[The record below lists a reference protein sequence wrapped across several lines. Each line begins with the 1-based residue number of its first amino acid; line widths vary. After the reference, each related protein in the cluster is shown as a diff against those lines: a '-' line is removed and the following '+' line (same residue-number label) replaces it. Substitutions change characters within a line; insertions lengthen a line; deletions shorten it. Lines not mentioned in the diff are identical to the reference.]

1 MLFESYVKSFLG
13 DNKNL
18 NVFWNSSHTILVSSI
33 SREVRSS
40 RVFEDDFDPLN
51 AAAATPEAPKSSSST
66 SKMSKSCTDEG
77 SKASDPLK
85 RRSMPP
91 PKSASSADGG
101 EQEKTIKVGREGV
114 SEGATPMWQIC
125 CCIFDGASKKN
136 LHNISSHLYSILFLT
151 KSSPKQSGGN
161 SKVVKRILLLYDRWE
176 NLYFGEVSEANLNHI

>member
-51 AAAATPEAPKSSSST
+51 AAATPEAPKSSSST

-91 PKSASSADGG
+91 PKSASSVDG
-101 EQEKTIKVGREGV
+101 EQEKTIKVGRECG
-114 SEGATPMWQIC
+114 EGR
-125 CCIFDGASKKN
+125 GAAAGREKGS
-136 LHNISSHLYSILFLT
+136 
-151 KSSPKQSGGN
+151 
-161 SKVVKRILLLYDRWE
+161 
-176 NLYFGEVSEANLNHI
+176 